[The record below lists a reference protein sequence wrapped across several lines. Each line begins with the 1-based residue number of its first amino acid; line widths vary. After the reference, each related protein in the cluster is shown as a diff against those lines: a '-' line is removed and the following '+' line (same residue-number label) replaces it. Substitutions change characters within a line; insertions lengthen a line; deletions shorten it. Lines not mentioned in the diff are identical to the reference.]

1 MKDSASKKSNPP
13 KDDRPLLGLA
23 MIVKD
28 GGQLFAELMAEAKP
42 WVDEIIVGDTGSSDQ
57 SIAAAEVQ
65 GAQVLDVPWTNDFS
79 AARNA
84 VLEHCTARWILIL
97 DADEKI
103 APQGWREI
111 HQWVTERT
119 EQSQLVAANL
129 ETRNYLPGRHGKRG
143 WRLVPQPDPQAL
155 PDGAPAPGYAPSLK
169 IRLFPNFENIRF
181 AGILHETVESSVDAH
196 NIPAVDLHVAIHHF
210 GMLEEDLGKNQRYLE
225 LSRAKTTAEP
235 HNAGAWSEQSDCA
248 TACGLF
254 NEALAALDRALI
266 LEPVNIAWRLTAGWL
281 LKVTGQLD
289 QADLQLNAVAGS
301 AGVTDEQLS
310 EACHLRAQVAMQKGC
325 SERVPHLMAIAMR
338 LAPGNGHLLNTL
350 GVWHLKEGR
359 AQEAQSALVKAVALL
374 PDQADPLLN
383 LALLFEAARQP
394 EQALKFVLQA
404 LALAPKSPKAQKL
417 QIRINEAIAI

>member
-1 MKDSASKKSNPP
+1 MTDTESTQSKPQ
-13 KDDRPLLGLA
+13 KDDRSLLGLA

-42 WVDEIIVGDTGSSDQ
+42 WVDEIIIGDTGSSDQ
-57 SIAAAEVQ
+57 SVAAAEAQ
-65 GAQVLDVPWTNDFS
+65 GARVLDVPWTNDFS

-84 VLEHCTARWILIL
+84 VLEHCNARWILIL

-103 APQGWREI
+103 APQGWQEI
-111 HQWVTERT
+111 RQWVIDRS
-119 EQSQLVAANL
+119 EQSHQIAARL

-143 WRLVPQPDPQAL
+143 WCMVPDPDPQAL
-155 PDGAPAPGYAPSLK
+155 PNGAPSPGYAPSLK
-169 IRLFPNFENIRF
+169 IRLFPNDLDIRF
-181 AGILHETVESSVDAH
+181 AGILHETVESSVDGQ
-196 NIPAVDLHVAIHHF
+196 NIPAVDMHVAIHHF
-210 GMLEEDLGKNQRYLE
+210 GMLEEDPGKNQRYLE
-225 LSRAKTTAEP
+225 LSRAKTSAEP

-248 TACGLF
+248 TACSLF

-266 LEPVNIAWRLTAGWL
+266 LEPSNIAWRLTAGWL

-310 EACHLRAQVAMQKGC
+310 EACHLRAQVAMQKGFN
-325 SERVPHLMAIAMR
+325 ERVPHLMAVAVR

-359 AQEAQSALVKAVALL
+359 AQEAQSALVKAAALL

-383 LALLFEAARQP
+383 LALLFEAAGQP
-394 EQALKFVLQA
+394 KQALKFVHQA
-404 LALAPKSPKAQKL
+404 LDIAPKSPKAQKL
-417 QIRINEAIAI
+417 QVRINEAIAI